1 MASGVNDRELILEIL
16 LMITKE
22 GEYSHIA
29 LRQVLD
35 QYQYLD
41 KKERSFITRVVN
53 GTLERMIEIDYI
65 LNQFSKVKVNKMKP
79 VIRTIMRSSIYQL
92 KYMDAIPPAAVCNE
106 AVKLAG
112 KRGFSQLKGFVNGV
126 LRNISRNLEKV
137 EYPEEDLRNMSVKYS
152 LPTWI
157 LEQWIGDYGKEK
169 AELMAEASLETPP
182 LSVRFN
188 EDKIAKKDLMDLL
201 RRENVEVAE
210 VEGLPCALYLSGYDR
225 LTALDSFNKG
235 YYQVQDVSSMQV
247 AYLANPREGA
257 YCIDVCAAPGGK
269 AIHVAELLKGSGR
282 VEARDLT
289 DYKVDLIWD
298 NIERSGLDNIEAKRQ
313 DATIL
318 SKDSVDK
325 ADLVIADLPCSGLGV
340 LARKVDLKYK
350 MTLESQRE
358 LEHLQRQILS
368 TVKSYV
374 KPGGTLIYST
384 CTVNKKENTLNA
396 HWFERENPDFHLELE
411 EQRLQGIHE
420 GDGFY
425 IARFR
430 REG

>member
-1 MASGVNDRELILEIL
+1 MASSVNDRELILEIL
-16 LMITKE
+16 LMITRD
-22 GEYSHIA
+22 GDYSHIA

-79 VIRTIMRSSIYQL
+79 VIRTIMRSSLYQL

-137 EYPEEDLRNMSVKYS
+137 KYPEDELEYMSVKYS
-152 LPTWI
+152 LPKWI
-157 LEQWIGDYGKEK
+157 LEQWISDYGKEK
-169 AELMAEASLETPP
+169 TRLMAEASLETPP
-182 LSVRFN
+182 LAVRFN
-188 EDKIAKKDLMDLL
+188 DDKITKEDLMELL
-201 RRENVEVAE
+201 RAENVQVTE
-210 VEGLPCALYLSGYDR
+210 VEDIPKALYLSGYDR

-247 AYLANPREGA
+247 AYLADPKEGA

-269 AIHVAELLKGSGR
+269 AIHVAELLKGSGH

-289 DYKVDLIWD
+289 DYKVDLIWE
-298 NIERSGLDNIEAKRQ
+298 NIERSGLKNIEARRQ

-318 SKDSVDK
+318 SQDSVEK

-358 LEHLQRQILS
+358 LENLQRQILS
-368 TVKSYV
+368 RVKAYV

-396 HWFERENPDFHLELE
+396 HWFERENPEFRLELE
-411 EQRLQGIHE
+411 EQSLQGIQE

>member
-1 MASGVNDRELILEIL
+1 MASSVNDRELILEIL
-16 LMITKE
+16 LMITRD
-22 GEYSHIA
+22 GDYSHIA

-79 VIRTIMRSSIYQL
+79 VIRTIMRSSLYQL

-112 KRGFSQLKGFVNGV
+112 KREFSQLKGFVNGV

-137 EYPEEDLRNMSVKYS
+137 KYPEDELEYMSVKYS
-152 LPTWI
+152 LPKWI
-157 LEQWIGDYGKEK
+157 LEQWISDYGKEK
-169 AELMAEASLETPP
+169 TRLMAEASLETPP
-182 LSVRFN
+182 LAVRFN
-188 EDKIAKKDLMDLL
+188 DDKITKEDLMELL
-201 RRENVEVAE
+201 RAENVQVTE
-210 VEGLPCALYLSGYDR
+210 VEDLPKALYLSGYDR

-247 AYLANPREGA
+247 AYLADPKEGA

-269 AIHVAELLKGSGR
+269 AIHVAELLKGSGH

-289 DYKVDLIWD
+289 DYKVDLIWE
-298 NIERSGLDNIEAKRQ
+298 NIERSGLKNIEARRQ

-318 SKDSVDK
+318 NQDSVEK

-358 LEHLQRQILS
+358 LENLQRQILS
-368 TVKSYV
+368 RVKAYV

-396 HWFERENPDFHLELE
+396 HWFERENPEFRLELE
-411 EQRLQGIHE
+411 EQRLQGIQE

>member
-1 MASGVNDRELILEIL
+1 MASSVNDRELILEIL
-16 LMITKE
+16 LMITRD
-22 GEYSHIA
+22 GDYSHIA

-79 VIRTIMRSSIYQL
+79 VIRTIMRSSLYQL

-112 KRGFSQLKGFVNGV
+112 KREFSQLKGFVNGV

-137 EYPEEDLRNMSVKYS
+137 KYPEDELEYMSVKYS
-152 LPTWI
+152 LPKWI
-157 LEQWIGDYGKEK
+157 LEQWISDYGKEK
-169 AELMAEASLETPP
+169 TRLMAEASLETPP
-182 LSVRFN
+182 LAVRFN
-188 EDKIAKKDLMDLL
+188 ADKITKEDLMALL
-201 RRENVEVAE
+201 RAENVQVTE
-210 VEGLPCALYLSGYDR
+210 VEDLPKALYLSGYDR

-247 AYLANPREGA
+247 AYLADPKEGA

-269 AIHVAELLKGSGR
+269 AIHVAELLKGSGH

-289 DYKVDLIWD
+289 DYKVDLIWE
-298 NIERSGLDNIEAKRQ
+298 NIERSGLKNIEARRQ

-318 SKDSVDK
+318 SQDSVEK

-350 MTLESQRE
+350 MTLEGQRE
-358 LEHLQRQILS
+358 LENLQRQILS
-368 TVKSYV
+368 RVKAYV

-396 HWFERENPDFHLELE
+396 HWFERENPEFRLELE
-411 EQRLQGIHE
+411 EQRLQGIQE

>member
-1 MASGVNDRELILEIL
+1 MASSVNDRELILEIL
-16 LMITKE
+16 LMITRD
-22 GEYSHIA
+22 GDYSHIA

-79 VIRTIMRSSIYQL
+79 VIRTIMRSSLYQL

-137 EYPEEDLRNMSVKYS
+137 KYPEDELEYMSVKYS
-152 LPTWI
+152 LPKWI
-157 LEQWIGDYGKEK
+157 LEQWISDYGKEK
-169 AELMAEASLETPP
+169 TRLMAEASLETPP
-182 LSVRFN
+182 LAVRFN
-188 EDKIAKKDLMDLL
+188 DDKITKEDLMELL
-201 RRENVEVAE
+201 RAENVQVTE
-210 VEGLPCALYLSGYDR
+210 VEELPNALYLSGYDR

-247 AYLANPREGA
+247 AYLADPKEGA

-269 AIHVAELLKGSGR
+269 AIHVAELLKGSGH

-289 DYKVDLIWD
+289 DYKVDLIWE
-298 NIERSGLDNIEAKRQ
+298 NIERSGLKNIEARRQ

-318 SKDSVDK
+318 SQDSVEK

-358 LEHLQRQILS
+358 LENLQRQILS
-368 TVKSYV
+368 RVKAYV

-396 HWFERENPDFHLELE
+396 HWFERENPEFRLELE
-411 EQRLQGIHE
+411 EQRLQGIQE

>member
-1 MASGVNDRELILEIL
+1 MASSVNDRELILEIL
-16 LMITKE
+16 LMITRD
-22 GEYSHIA
+22 GDYSHIA

-79 VIRTIMRSSIYQL
+79 VIRTIMRSSLYQL

-137 EYPEEDLRNMSVKYS
+137 KYPEDELEYMSVKYS
-152 LPTWI
+152 LPQWI
-157 LEQWIGDYGKEK
+157 LEQWISDYGKEK
-169 AELMAEASLETPP
+169 TRLMAEASLETPP
-182 LSVRFN
+182 LAVRFN
-188 EDKIAKKDLMDLL
+188 DDKITKEDLMELL
-201 RRENVEVAE
+201 RAENVQVTE
-210 VEGLPCALYLSGYDR
+210 VEDLPKALYLSGYDR

-247 AYLANPREGA
+247 AYLADPKEGA

-269 AIHVAELLKGSGR
+269 AVHVAELLKGSGH

-289 DYKVDLIWD
+289 DYKVDLIWE
-298 NIERSGLDNIEAKRQ
+298 NIERSGLKNIEARRQ

-318 SKDSVDK
+318 SQDSVEK

-350 MTLESQRE
+350 MTLEGQRE
-358 LEHLQRQILS
+358 LENLQRQILS
-368 TVKSYV
+368 RVKAYV

-384 CTVNKKENTLNA
+384 CTVNQKENTLNA
-396 HWFERENPDFHLELE
+396 HWFEKENPEFRLELE